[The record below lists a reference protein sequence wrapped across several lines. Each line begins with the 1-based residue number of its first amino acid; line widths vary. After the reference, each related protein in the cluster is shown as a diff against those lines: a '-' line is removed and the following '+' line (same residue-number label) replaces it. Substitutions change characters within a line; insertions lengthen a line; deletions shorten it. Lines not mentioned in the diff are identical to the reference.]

1 MLNSTMKNCT
11 DSDLILKFKSL
22 NEKLRTENRVSILGL
37 ADLCAV
43 SDENKKFVRQILSIN
58 SGLTAC
64 NQLASSQQSA
74 EEIFR
79 EFSKSTDGDL
89 KLLVNKI
96 RKYLKRNDIKNNGNE
111 RNNLQVL
118 HILSHTIRHDLVR
131 DSHVFNLNEIP
142 C

>member
-1 MLNSTMKNCT
+1 
-11 DSDLILKFKSL
+11 
-22 NEKLRTENRVSILGL
+22 VSILGL

-43 SDENKKFVRQILSIN
+43 SDENRKFVRQLLSIN
-58 SGLTAC
+58 SGLTAG

-118 HILSHTIRHDLVR
+118 HILSHTIRHDLVS